1 MWGVTISTSPIFLP
15 NANRR
20 EKLRVIICL
29 NIYHDAFVFLQ
40 GWQRKLDPEYDV
52 LQTLQKLLFK
62 DDWAESLFHTI
73 GGLMAP

>member
-1 MWGVTISTSPIFLP
+1 MQQLLEQVRHHRVNIDGNICTVIVTTLVL
-15 NANRR
+15 
-20 EKLRVIICL
+20 E
-29 NIYHDAFVFLQ
+29 

-62 DDWAESLFHTI
+62 DDWTESLFHTI